1 MMKRRVPT
9 PLERLAFRSRRS
21 LRIEKGI
28 TDLDL
33 DNMKRLTPAPS
44 SPNAMVSQLRFY
56 EMDSRL
62 PEPILILNQIE
73 KLGHPKNKVRAFL
86 EGSRSSKSYAY
97 TGAFLMYMT
106 SGLGEETVAFKRLVL
121 KQEEPSVN
129 FKEKCLVLYLL
140 LREISLDHFVETL
153 KLLQYEGQE
162 ISKKAGFETLKS
174 LGYFFGGN
182 AALVE
187 RFGKDLV
194 NHGDL
199 LMASESD
206 RLYRAIKNK
215 FEITISDV
223 LFEMEVSYAEGIVEL
238 SHAKLVDFNANE
250 PIHSLFKAEGN
261 TMSLEQIMKATKDYP
276 SVHRRLLSAFNHW
289 MEEYYPLIRV
299 VRGEK
304 PEKVG
309 KGWRG
314 VENKAFFIIK
324 NIVGAGIARA
334 LISFLGKA
342 GALIGFSVIVVAL
355 SLIRDVR
362 SLLKWAISKIE
373 SLLSRGKKAS
383 RPGQVLLAWHRS
395 QTA

>member
-1 MMKRRVPT
+1 MKRRVPT

-33 DNMKRLTPAPS
+33 DNMKRLTPPPS
-44 SPNAMVSQLRFY
+44 SPNSMVSQLRFY

-62 PEPILILNQIE
+62 PGPILVLNQIE

-86 EGSRSSKSYAY
+86 KGSKGSDFYDYSR
-97 TGAFLMYMT
+97 AFLMYMS
-106 SGLGEETVAFKRLVL
+106 SGLGDETAEFKKLVL

-129 FKEKCLVLYLL
+129 FKEKVLVLYLL

-153 KLLQYEGQE
+153 KLLQYSESE
-162 ISKKAGFETLKS
+162 IKKRAGVETLNA
-174 LGYFFGGN
+174 LGYFFSGN

-187 RFGKDLV
+187 RLGKDLT
-194 NHGDL
+194 NHADL
-199 LMASESD
+199 LLASESD
-206 RLYRAIKNK
+206 RIYRALRDK
-215 FEITISDV
+215 FELTISDV
-223 LFEMEVSYAEGIVEL
+223 LFEIEVSYAEGIVEL
-238 SHAKLVDFNANE
+238 SHAKLVEFNANE
-250 PIHSLFKAEGN
+250 PIHSTFKAEGS
-261 TMSLEQIMKATKDYP
+261 TMSLGQIMKATKEYP
-276 SVHRRLLSAFNHW
+276 SVHRSLLSAFNHW

-314 VENKAFFIIK
+314 VQNKAFFIIK

-342 GALIGFSVIVVAL
+342 GALIGFSVIILAL

-362 SLLKWAISKIE
+362 SLVKWVISKIE

-383 RPGQVLLAWHRS
+383 RPGQVLMAWHRS
-395 QTA
+395 QIA